1 MSKSISKG
9 RKKRR
14 SRSRRRAGIF
24 LKELGKQRL
33 NNIEEKKDDM
43 KRVDQWKGNVSIYGK
58 NVKVHIEIFK
68 PKHKNYYISITPCQ
82 LSKCVFGPLTNVIKM
97 PPQETEWKKGKGE
110 VPRKHLMYRVS
121 INYTKT
127 GSYQGGPVHSYQEHL
142 CMFSKNKK
150 TIDSLTTF
158 LSKYSKKV
166 TDKNKKTKKKGGSK
180 RTRRK
185 KDPYKVTTKSQ
196 KDFMKAC
203 KKAEKHKDVNVD
215 KRNFDCETMIYNNN
229 MGETSNKRLKFMTSW
244 YKDSIKNKKLDWDK
258 YDKYKFR

>member
-1 MSKSISKG
+1 
-9 RKKRR
+9 
-14 SRSRRRAGIF
+14 
-24 LKELGKQRL
+24 
-33 NNIEEKKDDM
+33 M

-110 VPRKHLMYRVS
+110 VPRKHPMYRVS

-166 TDKNKKTKKKGGSK
+166 TDKNKKTKKKKKGGSK
-180 RTRRK
+180 KKMNTSEFKKFLLGKEQEYMNKKTKCNKTCSKIRTN
-185 KDPYKVTTKSQ
+185 Y
-196 KDFMKAC
+196 A
-203 KKAEKHKDVNVD
+203 
-215 KRNFDCETMIYNNN
+215 
-229 MGETSNKRLKFMTSW
+229 
-244 YKDSIKNKKLDWDK
+244 KNKKKLTK
-258 YDKYKFR
+258 QKKCYATCEKERVTNIQKIHKQYPREFKQFIKNM

>member
-1 MSKSISKG
+1 
-9 RKKRR
+9 
-14 SRSRRRAGIF
+14 
-24 LKELGKQRL
+24 
-33 NNIEEKKDDM
+33 M

-110 VPRKHLMYRVS
+110 VPRKHPMYRVS

-127 GSYQGGPVHSYQEHL
+127 GSYQGGPVHSYQGYL

-158 LSKYSKKV
+158 LSKYSKKI

-180 RTRRK
+180 T
-185 KDPYKVTTKSQ
+185 
-196 KDFMKAC
+196 C
-203 KKAEKHKDVNVD
+203 KKAEKHKDINSD
-215 KRNFDCETMIYNNN
+215 QKNFDCETMIYNNN